1 MTREGSLESR
11 RLMVSHDNRYRA
23 PADKDVDIKT
33 LMRSTEGLDEP
44 TAQGAAAASPPR

>member
-1 MTREGSLESR
+1 
-11 RLMVSHDNRYRA
+11 MVSHDNRYRA

-44 TAQGAAAASPPR
+44 PVQSATEGPAPPR